1 MKEKNRSL
9 LSLTLIYTIG
19 NLSSKLIGFV
29 LVFFTTYYLT
39 REQVGQFD
47 LILISVNLLI
57 PLVSLQLS
65 DSGLRWLLGA
75 ENNDSVIKKTITSI
89 CFFYFLSIVLFSVC
103 YQGYNIFNP
112 SPYSVYLNTQLALQV
127 VYILF
132 QQTIRGMGFN
142 RLYASNSIINAFLY
156 FGLSILLLT
165 TTSLKVEA
173 LLIANIFALLITSI
187 QLFIRAKMY
196 RYISFNYFSWNHL
209 KELLRYS
216 IPLMPNSLSWWAMS
230 SANRYFILL
239 YIGAF
244 ANGIFA
250 ISYKIPTI
258 MTMLVGIFS
267 LAWQERS
274 ILTYESDE
282 RDRYYSGVFKKYLLL
297 IFSVS
302 FLIVSVNQVFIR
314 VAVSEEFFEA
324 YRYTPILILST
335 IFNSIAS
342 FYGTGFLGAKK
353 TKGLLISSL
362 IGGLSTVLV
371 SLILIPYFGLFGA
384 SFSILLG
391 YIVLLCLRIY
401 QSKNVFNID
410 FPYGMFS
417 IYVLLF
423 ILISAI
429 GYIEN
434 NYMIA
439 FNIILAICV
448 VGFLNR
454 DLIKTILASDLKNI
468 EFNKI
473 LKNKE

>member
-47 LILISVNLLI
+47 LILITVNLFI
-57 PLVSLQLS
+57 PMVSIQLS
-65 DSGLRWLLGA
+65 DAGLRWLLGA
-75 ENNDSVIKKTITSI
+75 ENEESTIKKTITSI
-89 CFFYFLSIVLFSVC
+89 CFFYVISITVFSVL
-103 YQGYNIFNP
+103 YQIYSTIEP
-112 SPYSVYLNTQLALQV
+112 SPYSVYLNIQLALQIL
-127 VYILF
+127 YIFF
-132 QQTIRGMGFN
+132 QQTIRGLGFN
-142 RLYASNSIINAFLY
+142 RLYASNSVINAFLY
-156 FGLSILLLT
+156 CGLAVFLLT
-165 TTSLKVEA
+165 SFNLKVEA
-173 LLIANIFALLITSI
+173 LLLANVLALSITSV
-187 QLFIRAKMY
+187 QLFFRAKLY
-196 RYISFNYFSWNHL
+196 RYISVDYFSWNHL
-209 KELLRYS
+209 KELLKYG

-239 YIGAF
+239 YIGAY

-267 LAWQERS
+267 LAWQEKS
-274 ILTYESDE
+274 ILTYASEE
-282 RDRYYSGVFKKYLLL
+282 RDKYYTDIFKKYLGI

-302 FLIVSVNQVFIR
+302 FLIVSVNQLFIKI
-314 VAVSEEFFEA
+314 AVSKEFFES

-353 TKGLLISSL
+353 TRGLLISSIL
-362 IGGLSTVLV
+362 GGGITVLV
-371 SLILIPYFGLFGA
+371 SLVLIPYLGLFGA

-401 QSKNVFNID
+401 QSKEIFNIE
-410 FPYGMFS
+410 FPYRIFALY
-417 IYVLLF
+417 ILVF
-423 ILISAI
+423 IIISGI

-439 FNIILAICV
+439 FNILFAMGV
-448 VGFLNR
+448 VCF
-454 DLIKTILASDLKNI
+454 
-468 EFNKI
+468 FNKDLLRSVSRAGFKSI
-473 LKNKE
+473 RLNKIIK